1 MASIERYEL
10 SNGLTR
16 YAVRYRKP
24 DRSTTMKRGFT
35 TKKSAEAFAN
45 TVEVSKL
52 VGTYIA
58 PSLGRI
64 TATELAPGWL
74 ARKKESTAPSHYR
87 TLESAWRVHVE
98 PQWGALPI
106 SDIDQ
111 LSIENWIAS
120 MTRRG
125 TGPTTV
131 LRALG
136 VLSGVLNDAVKAKRL
151 ASNPA
156 KGVENLPRKTARRHI
171 YLTADDVRHLAEESG
186 QHRTLV
192 ITLAYCGLRWGEA
205 VALRVAD
212 VDFVRR
218 RLSVSENA
226 VQIGARHILGPT
238 KGRKARSV
246 PVPEFVLQELHPLCH
261 GKGPGDLLFPGRDG
275 GYLHRPK
282 AQTGWFQ
289 AAVHRAG
296 VQRITPHD
304 LRHTCA
310 SLAVSAGVNVL
321 ALQRMLGHT
330 SAKVTLDTYAD
341 LFDTDLDAVAASLHA
356 AYSQPSVL
364 ESRSR
369 RAQDDALRD
378 GH

>member
-1 MASIERYEL
+1 MASIEKYSL

-45 TVEVSKL
+45 TVEVAKL
-52 VGTYIA
+52 VGTYVA
-58 PSLGRI
+58 PSLGRV
-64 TATELAPGWL
+64 TATELAPEWL

-98 PQWGALPI
+98 PRWGVIPI

-111 LSIENWIAS
+111 LSIEDWVAS
-120 MTRRG
+120 MTRQG
-125 TGPTTV
+125 AGPTTV

-136 VLSGVLNDAVKAKRL
+136 VLSGILNDAVKAKRL

-156 KGVENLPRKTARRHI
+156 KGIENLPRKTARRHI
-171 YLTADDVRHLAEESG
+171 YLTAADVLRLAEASG
-186 QHRTLV
+186 AHGPLV
-192 ITLAYCGLRWGEA
+192 MTLAYCGLRWGEA
-205 VALRVAD
+205 VALKVTD
-212 VDFVRR
+212 VNFFRR

-226 VQIGARHILGPT
+226 VQIGARHALGPT

-246 PVPEFVLQELHPLCH
+246 PVPEFVLQKLHPLCRD
-261 GKGPGDLLFPGRDG
+261 KSPGDLLFPGRDG

-282 AQTGWFQ
+282 AKTGWFQ
-289 AAVHRAG
+289 AAVGRAG

-364 ESRSR
+364 ETRSHG
-369 RAQDDALRD
+369 AQDDALESVL
-378 GH
+378 

>member
-1 MASIERYEL
+1 VASIERYET
-10 SNGLTR
+10 SSGATR

-24 DRSTTMKRGFT
+24 DRTTTMKRGFS

-45 TVEVSKL
+45 TIEVSKL
-52 VGTYIA
+52 MGSYIA
-58 PSLGRI
+58 PALGRI
-64 TATELAPGWL
+64 RLIELAPGWL

-98 PQWGALPI
+98 PRWGSLSI

-111 LSIENWIAS
+111 LSIEAWVAS
-120 MTRRG
+120 MTRHG
-125 TGPTTV
+125 AGATTV

-136 VLSGVLNDAVKAKRL
+136 VLAGVLNDGVKAKRL
-151 ASNPA
+151 AVNPA
-156 KGVENLPRKTARRHI
+156 KDVENLPRKTARRHI
-171 YLTADDVRHLAEESG
+171 YLTAADVRRLADESG
-186 QHRTLV
+186 ARRALV
-192 ITLAYCGLRWGEA
+192 LTLAYCGLRWGEA
-205 VALRVAD
+205 VALRVRD
-212 VDFVRR
+212 VEFLRR

-226 VQIGARHILGPT
+226 VQMGARHAVGPT

-246 PVPEFVLQELHPLCH
+246 PVPAFVLEELSPLCKDKR
-261 GKGPGDLLFPGRDG
+261 GADLVFPGPDG

-282 AQTGWFQ
+282 TQTGWFQ
-289 AAVHRAG
+289 AAVGRAG
-296 VQRITPHD
+296 VQHITPHD

-356 AYSQPSVL
+356 AYSQTSVL
-364 ESRSR
+364 KTRSEGC
-369 RAQDDALRD
+369 QDQ
-378 GH
+378 GE